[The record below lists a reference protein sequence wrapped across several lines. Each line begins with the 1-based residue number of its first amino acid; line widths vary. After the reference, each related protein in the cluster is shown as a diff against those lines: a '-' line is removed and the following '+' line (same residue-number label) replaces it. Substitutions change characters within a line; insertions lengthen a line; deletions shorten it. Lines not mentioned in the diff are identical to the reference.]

1 MASLLYATHLYPQ
14 VYRVIGQNFH
24 IKGFICKPPFAI
36 KQVNRVEPGRV
47 GSGTPRPKTI
57 SARDF
62 SARTFRPIFQSGTA
76 RPTLVGLLG
85 PFFYFLFIFFFSF
98 FFLGG
103 GGNLLF
109 YSVYVHQNKIQ
120 ETIFNVIL
128 IFRQGNR
135 EII

>member
-1 MASLLYATHLYPQ
+1 MCYRRYIYATPK
-14 VYRVIGQNFH
+14 
-24 IKGFICKPPFAI
+24 IKLLDIASKKKGKEMKKMISKSPIVFCMLLFS
-36 KQVNRVEPGRV
+36 

-57 SARDF
+57 SARDS

-85 PFFYFLFIFFFSF
+85 PFFFYFLFIIFF
-98 FFLGG
+98 GG
-103 GGNLLF
+103 GGNLLL

-120 ETIFNVIL
+120 ETLFNVIL

-135 EII
+135 GII